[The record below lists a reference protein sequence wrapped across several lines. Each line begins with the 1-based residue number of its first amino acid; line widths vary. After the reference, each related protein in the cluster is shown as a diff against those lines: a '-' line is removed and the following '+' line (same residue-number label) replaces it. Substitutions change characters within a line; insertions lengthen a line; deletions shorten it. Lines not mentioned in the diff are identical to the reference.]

1 MSVINKVVSTFSPKL
16 RKIIKSLSKEEK
28 VDLTQFGEFTIDM
41 WNKIKNYI
49 NPNVRHIKM
58 SLSNGIKDDLA
69 FLKSFRFL
77 ETIQFTESDL
87 ISEVELNIL
96 AEVGVKEVIVGNV
109 ILNYSSLTSNSSM
122 VLYGD
127 KAKIIYNG
135 INVNVLAPNKI
146 SSKELVIEVFC
157 LDKRS
162 IETLLDGVEPE
173 GYDSVRI
180 TTLNNNNVYN
190 ITKENGV
197 IKDFK
202 ATVYDI
208 EDLERFYSYIKRAS
222 VKQENI
228 SVVFR
233 TKVNDAMSYLRRLIY
248 NFSDESANLIQLN
261 FLGAFNLS
269 IRGQKIEKLEYTAK
283 SLEEILSVYELLS
296 DAGYNIEHYEVNVV
310 NANKYRT
317 DFDYEKLS
325 KLTNKT
331 KLDINY
337 DGYVCSCEEF
347 IPLVE
352 TIKWYRE
359 LLDSG
364 NLSPVEKLMQA
375 YDIVK
380 SLNYDEEDIK
390 PDDVISR
397 APHMLISDS
406 RIVCAGYCR
415 LFEEIFSKYDNGI
428 SVLKFNV
435 EEDNHTRLLVRIDD
449 DKYNLHGIFAL
460 DPTWD
465 CALSDNDKKD
475 KKFLDSYN
483 SLDFY
488 RFFLVPMND
497 YFRMFTTNEKPR
509 LYRNQTEGNLDY
521 IAYGLS
527 RLFGEK
533 GSIENLRKYSKEKR
547 PSLESFISMLINVR
561 VNEGYSFEEARKEAL
576 RVVEVNTNSINYE
589 NKRYNENVNF
599 FESKNGN
606 KNKN

>member
-16 RKIIKSLSKEEK
+16 RKIIKSLSKEEE
-28 VDLTQFGEFTIDM
+28 VDLTQFGELTIDM
-41 WNKIKNYI
+41 WNKIKNHI

-135 INVNVLAPNKI
+135 INVKVLAPNKI

-157 LDKRS
+157 LDRRG

-208 EDLERFYSYIKRAS
+208 EDLERFYSYIKKAS

-269 IRGQKIEKLEYTAK
+269 IRGKKIEKLEYTAK
-283 SLEEILSVYELLS
+283 SLKEILSVYELLS